1 MYTEITE
8 VSAPSEAAVGQTV
21 PVTITIKN
29 NHSAKLYIA
38 AVGLYADTIFID
50 WLSVWIFSGAS
61 HSYSGSFIMPDHAV
75 TIYAYSYY
83 ESGGYWNL
91 DTYTTKNVSLGVL
104 QAAFSEFDIN
114 FTKTVKV

>member
-21 PVTITIKN
+21 PVTIAIKN
-29 NHSAKLYIA
+29 NHSASLHIA
-38 AVGLYADTIFID
+38 AVGLYADVTFIN
-50 WLSVWIFSGAS
+50 WLKYWISSGGS
-61 HSYSGSFIMPDHAV
+61 HSFSGSFIMPDHAV

-91 DTYTTKNVSLGVL
+91 DTYTPKNVSLGVL
-104 QAAFSEFDIN
+104 QAAFSGFDIN